1 MSTKYLADDKEFAE
15 TGTKTFQEDWEG
27 FLPDGSYGKMSKG
40 ATYTSHVSTSIF
52 KVTVGGVDYYGD
64 EAEKKMQEM
73 MGIFEERTS
82 TSILRRTGSGSPPPS
97 YPPPAA
103 PVPEPTPPV
112 ATKKAPKERSA
123 YTSSW
128 DTLGQSGLVDS
139 DGVITIGGNDTVYIG
154 SGNICTS
161 YEIGPDGNV
170 VKVVRRNPN
179 FVGIM

>member
-1 MSTKYLADDKEFAE
+1 MSTKYLVDDEEFSK

-27 FLPDGSYGKMSKG
+27 FLPDGSYGKCSKG
-40 ATYTSHVSTSIF
+40 ATYTSHVAKSTF

-73 MGIFEERTS
+73 MGMIEEKTEGTS
-82 TSILRRTGSGSPPPS
+82 SKTEGGSPPPS

-103 PVPEPTPPV
+103 PQPAPTV
-112 ATKKAPKERSA
+112 APRKVPKERSA

-128 DTLGQSGLVDS
+128 VTLGQSGLVDS
-139 DGVITIGGNDTVYIG
+139 DGVITVGGNTTMYIG
-154 SGNICTS
+154 SGNTHTS
-161 YEIGPDGNV
+161 YEIGPDGKM
-170 VKVVRRNPN
+170 VKVVRGNPN